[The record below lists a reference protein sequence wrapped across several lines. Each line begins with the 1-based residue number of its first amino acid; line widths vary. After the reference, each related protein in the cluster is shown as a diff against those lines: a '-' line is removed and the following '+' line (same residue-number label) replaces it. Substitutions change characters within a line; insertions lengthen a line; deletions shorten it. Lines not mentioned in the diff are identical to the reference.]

1 MSPEYLSRRP
11 TQRVLTIFL
20 TTDDGTVLRCT
31 PHEVGGVL
39 APRQWRWKLIES
51 CGAEHIGPLYT
62 EFTSQ
67 ADLRR
72 LISGWWDAKRE
83 LEQTGITTIITLA
96 QSVVGV
102 GAGPTVDPVVSP
114 QRGAA
119 ALRRTDCPSRVIS
132 QEVGCPS

>member
-102 GAGPTVDPVVSP
+102 GQDRLWTPWFHHNVAPRRCAGQIAPV
-114 QRGAA
+114 
-119 ALRRTDCPSRVIS
+119 
-132 QEVGCPS
+132 E